1 MATKFNVTYN
11 VESNEL
17 QGKTVLVFLKPQNP
31 QRNYQI
37 HAWQVLTG
45 SAGATESFDYE
56 ALISTDVTSNGVNDN
71 QIISGR
77 QPIAPGQLL
86 SAVSPS
92 GLSPLLQP
100 AATSLAQT
108 KLTPQQCGVINQTNP
123 YTQFDSNWYVNDK
136 PVVTMPYVD
145 TNMTVSFEYLPNFY
159 FMVATPPMVG
169 QTYIVQNFSDMT
181 QYVMPITATEVDV
194 TLTRNQG
201 LWTFDFAAK

>member
-1 MATKFNVTYN
+1 MATKFNVNYN

-56 ALISTDVTSNGVNDN
+56 ALISTDVTSTGVNDN

-77 QPIAPGQLL
+77 QAIAPGQLL